1 MEFAFSENKN
11 IKSVVAGKGAEFMG
25 APFWYCENLESMVY
39 KEGVTSIGSSMF
51 PGCINLKSVTIPSSV
66 KIIENFAFWGSGI
79 ESITIPN
86 GVTKVGDG
94 AFMNCPNLK
103 SIVIPNTVTE
113 IGTAAFYGCKSLK
126 NVVIPSSVEKIGYAA
141 FGGCDLHSLY
151 IPSTVTY
158 VDEQYTGYS
167 HDMLWETGHGDF
179 YIYTD
184 ASSLPKGWAES
195 MLNRVVFDV
204 SHMQKEG
211 DFVYA
216 VMKNGVRN
224 VASYVGTAE
233 SVVIPADVVC
243 IFDCAFAHTEHV
255 REIVL
260 RSEYTLVFVMS
271 YDWVHDGKTVR
282 TEVIE

>member
-1 MEFAFSENKN
+1 MMKVYIVRHGQSINNRDKLWSGWMDIPLTEKGVTDAQK
-11 IKSVVAGKGAEFMG
+11 AGKVLSGVEFDKIYSSDLIRARQTLETAIPDCDYETSPMLREVATG
-25 APFWYCENLESMVY
+25 DITGKPIVPFTDEERLMMS
-39 KEGVTSIGSSMF
+39 
-51 PGCINLKSVTIPSSV
+51 
-66 KIIENFAFWGSGI
+66 
-79 ESITIPN
+79 
-86 GVTKVGDG
+86 
-94 AFMNCPNLK
+94 
-103 SIVIPNTVTE
+103 
-113 IGTAAFYGCKSLK
+113 
-126 NVVIPSSVEKIGYAA
+126 EKGYAA

-243 IFDCAFAHTEHV
+243 IFDCAFAHTDHV

-260 RSEYTLVFVMS
+260 RSKNTVIFMMS
-271 YDWVHDGKTVR
+271 YDWVYYEKNIR